1 MKSETSTSALPSE
14 TREEQIARIT
24 AVMSQDEEY
33 IASHLARPAPE
44 TREEQCPKCGR
55 KMHPRVA
62 CKPPRVR
69 SGAKQR
75 LTETKCLGCGGTGIR
90 PELGGL
96 DIECHACNGTG
107 KAV

>member
-44 TREEQCPKCGR
+44 TAPTTRALADELLERAREARRNADHWVG
-55 KMHPRVA
+55 V
-62 CKPPRVR
+62 
-69 SGAKQR
+69 GAAH
-75 LTETKCLGCGGTGIR
+75 L
-90 PELGGL
+90 ELV
-96 DIECHACNGTG
+96 DACNGTG

>member
-44 TREEQCPKCGR
+44 VGAREVGAPEVGAPETAPTTRALADELLERAREARRNADHWVGVG
-55 KMHPRVA
+55 VA
-62 CKPPRVR
+62 Q
-69 SGAKQR
+69 G
-75 LTETKCLGCGGTGIR
+75 
-90 PELGGL
+90 ELV
-96 DIECHACNGTG
+96 DACNGTG

>member
-1 MKSETSTSALPSE
+1 MKSETSTSALASE

-44 TREEQCPKCGR
+44 TAP
-55 KMHPRVA
+55 
-62 CKPPRVR
+62 
-69 SGAKQR
+69 
-75 LTETKCLGCGGTGIR
+75 TKCLGCGGTGIR

-107 KAV
+107 KAP